1 MGVKPNPWIVDAYW
15 KCILLLNPP
24 SGHTLCT
31 AFPAPAVSSYIQ
43 CSSGTP
49 KQAAQ
54 KHCFEQ
60 TGEIWK
66 QRVQPTTHHTLGF
79 KALGSRK
86 GFKAR
91 LPRAN
96 WENLTVQVVAPS
108 PTLLLAFNTILTE
121 LNLIEAKVVWFGNK
135 DGRERLQNI
144 DCHHMQCAIW
154 WQPMCNIMQ
163 IPCEV
168 LPSAPPSLM
177 PHPLSISER
186 ISPYLIPKI

>member
-1 MGVKPNPWIVDAYW
+1 MHIVTQPSKRPHALH
-15 KCILLLNPP
+15 CIP
-24 SGHTLCT
+24 CT
-31 AFPAPAVSSYIQ
+31 CSFIPQ

-66 QRVQPTTHHTLGF
+66 QRVQPTHHTLGF

-186 ISPYLIPKI
+186 ISPYLITKIKCYWEICNITL